1 MVAFLITEANCLGA
15 KGERELGLSGRGGV
29 ERPDIEELPSDSEW
43 EIRFSD
49 ALCAAVR
56 MNPVFTPSRV
66 THSFFL
72 TPLHRGAL
80 KL

>member
-56 MNPVFTPSRV
+56 MNPVFTPSSPGFS
-66 THSFFL
+66 SFSAW
-72 TPLHRGAL
+72 LHIDE
-80 KL
+80 